1 MFNLEKFA
9 TWMKEVRKRGLHKRV
24 HILAGVTP
32 LKSAGMAR
40 YMRDKVAGM
49 DVPDAVIERMEPF
62 KGPEARAEGIKI
74 CVETIQK
81 LRKMEGVAGVHIM
94 AIEWEEAVPEIVEK
108 AGLLPR
114 P

>member
-1 MFNLEKFA
+1 
-9 TWMKEVRKRGLHKRV
+9 
-24 HILAGVTP
+24 
-32 LKSAGMAR
+32 
-40 YMRDKVAGM
+40 M
-49 DVPDAVIERMEPF
+49 DVPDAVIARMEKF
-62 KGPEARAEGIKI
+62 KGPEARTEGIAI

-81 LRKMEGVAGVHIM
+81 LRKMGGVAGVHIM